1 MEHGLGYPDLDALL
15 KKPKPLDFIFEV
27 VKVEQPGEYKQDPW
41 SLTSEE
47 QLAEIPV
54 LKQEGN
60 ELYKQKKFSEA
71 IEKYFFF
78 CQFLILKISSLIY

>member
-15 KKPKPLDFIFEV
+15 KNPKALDFVFEV

-41 SLTSEE
+41 SLTPDE
-47 QLAEIPV
+47 QEAEIPV

-60 ELYKQKKFSEA
+60 ELYKQKKYSEA
-71 IEKYFFF
+71 IEKFVY
-78 CQFLILKISSLIY
+78 LKKNT